1 MTFRDPMTE
10 TVGLR
15 ARKAARTRTEISR
28 VAIGLFCAR
37 GYDAVTMTEIAEA
50 AEVGR
55 APLFAYYP
63 VKEALVLDRV
73 RDDDPCLVF
82 SGRAP
87 GVSLAG
93 ALRAHYRELAAR
105 LGPREAEGTRRV
117 MELILS
123 TPALT
128 AGLHRMFDRQREELA
143 GLLAAEDAGGFTA
156 QVVAA
161 QAMGVVL
168 AVKSR
173 IYQRL
178 VGGEPAGAAQA
189 RVTEEVD
196 LAFGLLEAGIGDRY
210 RREVT

>member
-1 MTFRDPMTE
+1 M
-10 TVGLR
+10 GLR
-15 ARKAARTRTEISR
+15 ARKAARTRDEISR
-28 VAIGLFCAR
+28 VAIGLFRAR
-37 GYDAVTMTEIAEA
+37 GFDAVTMTEIAEA

-55 APLFAYYP
+55 ATLFAYFP
-63 VKEALVLDRV
+63 VKEALVLDLV
-73 RDDDPCLVF
+73 REDDPGRVF

-87 GVSLAG
+87 GVSLAA
-93 ALRAHYRELAAR
+93 ALRAHYREMAAQF
-105 LGPREAEGTRRV
+105 GPREAAGTKRV

-128 AGLHRMFDRQREELA
+128 AGLHRMFDRQRDELA
-143 GLLAAEDAGGFTA
+143 ALLAAEDASADGGLTA

-178 VGGEPAGAAQA
+178 VTGEPAGVTPASAAD
-189 RVTEEVD
+189 EVD

-210 RREVT
+210 RQEAT

>member
-1 MTFRDPMTE
+1 M
-10 TVGLR
+10 GLR
-15 ARKAARTRTEISR
+15 ERKAARTREEISR
-28 VAIGLFCAR
+28 AAIGLFCAR
-37 GYDAVTMTEIAEA
+37 GFDAVTMTEIAEA

-55 APLFAYYP
+55 ATLFAYFP
-63 VKEALVLDRV
+63 AKEALVLDRV
-73 RDDDPCLVF
+73 RDDDPCRVF

-93 ALRAHYRELAAR
+93 ALRTHYRDLAAQFGQF
-105 LGPREAEGTRRV
+105 GPREVEGTKRV

-143 GLLAAEDAGGFTA
+143 ALLAAEDTSDAGGFTA

-161 QAMGVVL
+161 QAIGVVL

-173 IYQRL
+173 IYERL
-178 VGGEPAGAAQA
+178 VGGEPARAASRCLA
-189 RVTEEVD
+189 DEID
-196 LAFGLLEAGIGDRY
+196 MAFGLLEAGIGNSY
-210 RREVT
+210 RGEAT